1 MTILELAT
9 IVKVTGLPQS
19 FGGKMIDE
27 HELIAQTM
35 CNDAER
41 RGRTDLS
48 GAHNDDFVTVHSDHS
63 ALLCK
68 P

>member
-1 MTILELAT
+1 
-9 IVKVTGLPQS
+9 
-19 FGGKMIDE
+19 MIDE

-41 RGRTDLS
+41 CGRTDLS